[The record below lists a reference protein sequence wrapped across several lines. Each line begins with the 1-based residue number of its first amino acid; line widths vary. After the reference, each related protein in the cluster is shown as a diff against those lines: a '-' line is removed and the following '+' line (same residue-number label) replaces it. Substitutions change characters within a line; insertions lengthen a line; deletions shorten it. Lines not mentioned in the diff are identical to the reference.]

1 MTSEESK
8 NIDVNEVVEEITV
21 VLSQHLNRVIKSIT
35 NEQNNNINE
44 NIKILQTLPLVQ
56 NLQKENKELTEKLNA
71 LQEKYKNT
79 LEELISLKNETTIC
93 KNVTMEISELA
104 QNVIKTNIKDILT
117 PLQIPSLNDWN
128 INMSDDE
135 DYADTFNKL
144 SEEDK
149 NKDATEDEKDAAIQ
163 NYKNFYK
170 NHELMGLNALSY
182 SDLLKQVMESSAGIK
197 GWSGAVPEELSAEN
211 AREDEDDEKKL
222 INDAIAEYEEG
233 EEDDEEEEDE
243 DDEEEKEEEKEEEDD
258 EDDEEEEEE
267 EDDEEEEEEEDD
279 EDDEEEKEEEKEE
292 EVEEEK
298 EEEDD
303 EEEEEEED
311 DEDDEE
317 EKEEEKEEEAEE
329 EKEEDADEEEDD
341 EEGSNST
348 ADNTIHKTI
357 LLAQN
362 AGEYATIDT
371 ASEEEEEDDDSDEI
385 ELEELLIKD
394 KLYYTDNKQNGDIYE
409 CLSDGEIGDIIGNLE
424 NGAVFFS

>member
-21 VLSQHLNRVIKSIT
+21 ALSQHLNRVIKSIT

-79 LEELISLKNETTIC
+79 LEELISLKNETTIY
-93 KNVTMEISELA
+93 KNVTMEISELE

-128 INMSDDE
+128 INMSDDDDE
-135 DYADTFNKL
+135 YYADTFNKL

-149 NKDATEDEKDAAIQ
+149 NKDATEDEKDSAIQ

-211 AREDEDDEKKL
+211 AREEEDDEEEEEEEKEEKKL

-233 EEDDEEEEDE
+233 EEDDEEE
-243 DDEEEKEEEKEEEDD
+243 DD
-258 EDDEEEEEE
+258 EE
-267 EDDEEEEEEEDD
+267 EDDEEEAEEEEDA
-279 EDDEEEKEEEKEE
+279 ED
-292 EVEEEK
+292 
-298 EEEDD
+298 
-303 EEEEEEED
+303 
-311 DEDDEE
+311 
-317 EKEEEKEEEAEE
+317 
-329 EKEEDADEEEDD
+329 
-341 EEGSNST
+341 G
-348 ADNTIHKTI
+348 
-357 LLAQN
+357 
-362 AGEYATIDT
+362 G
-371 ASEEEEEDDDSDEI
+371 DEI